1 METNNS
7 FLSVTELN
15 KLIKKEVE
23 TSPYL
28 NNIYVKGEI
37 YNLTYHSSG
46 HIYFSLKDDD
56 STISATFLRY
66 ANKGLKF
73 KLEEGMSVIAFGN
86 ITVFE
91 KRGTYQFNVMALRL
105 DGIGELQ
112 KRIEQLKIKL
122 GSEGIFDSNKKKPLP
137 FLPKRIGIVT
147 SPTGAAVRDIL
158 KVSLRR
164 FPNLE
169 IIIAPAKVQG
179 DDAAMSIVKA
189 IEELNNPKY
198 QIDVIIAGRGGG
210 SFEDLF
216 VFNEEEVVRAFANSR
231 VPIISAVGHEIDH
244 PLCDHAAD
252 AAASTPSAA
261 AEIAVPVKKEL
272 LDEVDYISN
281 KILTTLI
288 NNINKEKTRL
298 NNIESRKI
306 FKNPEEIIN
315 YRELLLNDLEK
326 QMLMH
331 INKKISSQRQ
341 RLLSIANISHLEKK
355 IITDLK
361 HKFQLKIQKINNLSP
376 MSVMARG
383 FAVVLDKNNNIIKSK
398 KNLKLGQSLDIK
410 FVDGKISADIT
421 KIYEDI

>member
-1 METNNS
+1 
-7 FLSVTELN
+7 
-15 KLIKKEVE
+15 
-23 TSPYL
+23 
-28 NNIYVKGEI
+28 
-37 YNLTYHSSG
+37 
-46 HIYFSLKDDD
+46 
-56 STISATFLRY
+56 
-66 ANKGLKF
+66 
-73 KLEEGMSVIAFGN
+73 
-86 ITVFE
+86 
-91 KRGTYQFNVMALRL
+91 
-105 DGIGELQ
+105 
-112 KRIEQLKIKL
+112 
-122 GSEGIFDSNKKKPLP
+122 
-137 FLPKRIGIVT
+137 
-147 SPTGAAVRDIL
+147 
-158 KVSLRR
+158 
-164 FPNLE
+164 
-169 IIIAPAKVQG
+169 
-179 DDAAMSIVKA
+179 MSIVKA

-398 KNLKLGQSLDIK
+398 KNLELGQSLDIK

>member
-1 METNNS
+1 METTNS

-56 STISATFLRY
+56 STISATFFRY

-355 IITDLK
+355 IVTDLK

-398 KNLKLGQSLDIK
+398 KNLELGQSLDIK

>member
-56 STISATFLRY
+56 STISATFFRY

-355 IITDLK
+355 IVTDLK

-398 KNLKLGQSLDIK
+398 KNLELGQSLDIK

>member
-56 STISATFLRY
+56 STISATFFRY

>member
-56 STISATFLRY
+56 STISATFFRY

-398 KNLKLGQSLDIK
+398 KNLELGQSLDIK

>member
-56 STISATFLRY
+56 STISATFFRY

-73 KLEEGMSVIAFGN
+73 KLEEGMSVITFGN

>member
-1 METNNS
+1 MYESSKCESRDIHASEIEVFIET
-7 FLSVTELN
+7 
-15 KLIKKEVE
+15 LIKKIASSDQLFKSVFSQLGYNESKDLKTYE
-23 TSPYL
+23 TQK
-28 NNIYVKGEI
+28 N
-37 YNLTYHSSG
+37 
-46 HIYFSLKDDD
+46 SL
-56 STISATFLRY
+56 I
-66 ANKGLKF
+66 AN
-73 KLEEGMSVIAFGN
+73 
-86 ITVFE
+86 
-91 KRGTYQFNVMALRL
+91 
-105 DGIGELQ
+105 
-112 KRIEQLKIKL
+112 
-122 GSEGIFDSNKKKPLP
+122 
-137 FLPKRIGIVT
+137 
-147 SPTGAAVRDIL
+147 
-158 KVSLRR
+158 
-164 FPNLE
+164 
-169 IIIAPAKVQG
+169 
-179 DDAAMSIVKA
+179 
-189 IEELNNPKY
+189 
-198 QIDVIIAGRGGG
+198 
-210 SFEDLF
+210 
-216 VFNEEEVVRAFANSR
+216 
-231 VPIISAVGHEIDH
+231 
-244 PLCDHAAD
+244 
-252 AAASTPSAA
+252 
-261 AEIAVPVKKEL
+261 
-272 LDEVDYISN
+272 
-281 KILTTLI
+281 I